1 MCPAKRE
8 MNAKVRGTIC
18 GIVAA
23 MCYGTNP
30 LGALPLYADGINAC
44 TVLFYRFGTAVLML
58 GLLMLAQHKS
68 FALSRQEAGILA
80 GLGVLFASSSLSL
93 FFSFYFMSAGIAS
106 TLLFVYPVMVAVSF
120 HERVTVSTV
129 SSIALALC
137 GIGLLYRGDDG
148 AALDTNGVT
157 LVMISSLTYALY
169 IIIVNKS
176 PLRLSSIKLTFYVLI
191 FAVCTV
197 FVTSLFQPT
206 THIQLLAT
214 PRQWGLAFMLGLLP
228 TVMSLVLM
236 VIAVHDIGSTPT
248 AIMGALEPLTAV
260 VISVLVFGEAFT
272 WRLAAGIVLIL
283 AAVILIVIGKNIH
296 FNSLTRI
303 VSPVGKILVKL
314 WRWKQ

>member
-1 MCPAKRE
+1 
-8 MNAKVRGTIC
+8 MNAKIRGTLC

-23 MCYGTNP
+23 VCYGTNP

-44 TVLFYRFGTAVLML
+44 TVLFYRFSLAALLL
-58 GLLMLAQHKS
+58 GLLMGIQHKT
-68 FALSRQEAGILA
+68 FALARQELAIIA
-80 GLGVLFASSSLSL
+80 GLGVLFASSSTSL

-106 TLLFVYPVMVAVSF
+106 TLLFVYPVMVAVIMAVCF

-129 SSIALALC
+129 SSIVLALC
-137 GIGLLYRGDDG
+137 GIALLYRGDDG
-148 AALDTNGVT
+148 TALNADGVA
-157 LVMISSLTYALY
+157 LVMVSSLTYALY

-176 PLRLSSIKLTFYVLI
+176 PLRLSSVKLTFYVLI
-191 FAVCTV
+191 FAALTV
-197 FVTSLFQPT
+197 VAVSLFQPA
-206 THIQLLAT
+206 THLQLLAT
-214 PRQWGLAFMLGLLP
+214 PRQWGLAVMLAILP

-260 VISVLVFGEAFT
+260 VISVSLFGEAFT

-283 AAVILIVIGKNIH
+283 AAVIIIVVGKNIH
-296 FNSLTRI
+296 FNSLTR
-303 VSPVGKILVKL
+303 VASPVGKILVKL